1 MFTRFIIEFVLL
13 FLRFAIMKTI
23 IINLI
28 FCFCAVFTIHAQT
41 IREDGQHQDFVSPGS
56 QTCYIAVH
64 PNNGRINT
72 VTWHVTNGS
81 FSATSDVSSV
91 QQTNAGSVCVYWKNP
106 SVSGSTTPKG
116 SIYAE
121 ISYIQAGSS
130 KYTKTS
136 TLYQNITSYKNVTP
150 PSLKTDGAVLMP
162 FGEQTMEVYL
172 SDKFVLPY
180 KRTNGSEIRVE
191 EFEWTL
197 PAKWNSGGQT
207 NSFTNKSASIKI
219 ITDVFGEGEVKVRG
233 INPAWPDDKTNYSTI
248 SFKRQFGF
256 SSYPSS
262 IQYGVS
268 QTFTYTVASVAGVT
282 YEWSLPSG
290 WTKVSG
296 GNTNSVTLTKDPCAT
311 SADVKVRLKA
321 GILYSN
327 WYTAPNRTILPPDM
341 TIPSIEQ
348 FRDVSISIGIPNDK
362 IQSFSI
368 TGAGVNIVSGQGTNT
383 LVCRFNNEGS
393 QEVDVFLSLKGCGGT
408 FTFKKV
414 INVSK
419 INLSI
424 SGPSNL
430 CPADGTSNYRIDN
443 PPAGTTVSWSC
454 SGKLSIVGSTTGAT
468 CNIKGT
474 TGGLGSVTANV
485 NINGTSTQIYKN
497 VDVSSDPTDPNA
509 RIYIFHY
516 SAGNG
521 MIRLEIS
528 DPGIYGTKAYIW
540 NAQAIGGGGSSQST
554 QTGPNGDYWTI
565 PAGNYN
571 VEVRAVTQCG
581 HIIGTNTIYAAG
593 SYSSSASPNPANN
606 TLNVN
611 IEELESGGAST
622 LSATPGQISVY
633 YDIRLY
639 NMQGTLLRSLRV
651 ANGQTSIDVSGLPN
665 GNYFLHV
672 NKNGS
677 GEPQV
682 HKVIV
687 SH

>member
-1 MFTRFIIEFVLL
+1 MRT
-13 FLRFAIMKTI
+13 T

-28 FCFCAVFTIHAQT
+28 FCFCAVFNIQAQT
-41 IREDGQHQDFVSPGS
+41 ISEDGQHQDFVSPGS
-56 QTCYIAVH
+56 QTCYLAFE
-64 PNNGRINT
+64 PSNGKIDFI
-72 VTWHVTNGS
+72 TWHVSNGS
-81 FSATSDVSSV
+81 FLATTDVNSV
-91 QQTNAGSVCVYWKNP
+91 QGQNLRSVCVYWKNP
-106 SVSGSTTPKG
+106 SVSGSTPPKG
-116 SIYAE
+116 SVYAD
-121 ISYIQAGSS
+121 ISYTQAGTS
-130 KYTKTS
+130 KTTKTM
-136 TLYQNITSYKNVTP
+136 TLYQNITSYKDVTP

-162 FGEQTMEVYL
+162 FGLQTMEV
-172 SDKFVLPY
+172 SFSNKFILPY
-180 KRTNGSEIRVE
+180 RKTGGDEIRVE
-191 EFEWTL
+191 DFEWTL
-197 PAKWNSGGQT
+197 PSKWNSGGNT
-207 NSFTNKSASIKI
+207 NIFMNKSASLKVT
-219 ITDVFGEGEVKVRG
+219 TDFFSEGEIKVRG
-233 INPAWPDDKTNYSTI
+233 VNPGYPDDKTNYSTI

-256 SSYPSS
+256 TTSPSS
-262 IQYGVS
+262 IQYGIS
-268 QTFTYTVASVAGVT
+268 QTFTYTVFSVAGVT
-282 YEWSLPSG
+282 YEWNLPSG

-311 SADVKVRLKA
+311 SAEVKVRLKA
-321 GILYSN
+321 GALYSD
-327 WYTAPNRTILPPDM
+327 WYTAPNRTILPPGM
-341 TIPSIEQ
+341 TIPTIEQ
-348 FRDVSISIGIPNDK
+348 FRDVSISVGIPNDR

-368 TGAGVNIVSGQGTNT
+368 SGAGVNIVSGQGTNT

-393 QEVDVFLSLKGCGGT
+393 QEINVSLSLKGCGGP
-408 FTFKKV
+408 FTFKKD

-430 CPADGTSNYRIDN
+430 CPADGTSSYGIDN
-443 PPAGTTVSWSC
+443 PPIGMTVSWSC
-454 SGKLSIVGSTTGAT
+454 SGKLSIVGNTTGTT

-485 NINGTSTQIYKN
+485 NINGTATQIYKN
-497 VDVSSDPTDPNA
+497 VDVSSDPADPNA
-509 RIYIFHY
+509 RIYISHY
-516 SAGNG
+516 SVGNG

-540 NAQAIGGGGSSQST
+540 NAQAISSGSYSQST
-554 QTGPNGDYWTI
+554 QTGPYGDYWTI

-611 IEELESGGAST
+611 IEELENGGIST
-622 LSATPGQISVY
+622 LSSTSGQVY

-639 NMQGTLLRSLRV
+639 NMQGSLLRSLRV

-672 NKNGS
+672 YKNGTN
-677 GEPQV
+677 EPQV